1 MLTPQWCRI
10 WDLNPYEFDSPEPK
24 SGLSAIPAI
33 RQTACFSCR
42 HKLVLHHLFILAVG
56 WQQTGEF
63 RMTKKISNQV
73 KLDLAA
79 PVRLELTTHGL
90 TVRRSNQLNYRA
102 ILIWFL
108 CINIIT
114 YFLRKIKFFFLWQ
127 QDEFK
132 ILPAPLPIGLIPDGR
147 GWRTRTSILRF
158 HNYISYKENCCNRLS
173 LPYIYIITFFY

>member
-63 RMTKKISNQV
+63 HMTKKISNQV

-114 YFLRKIKFFFLWQ
+114 YFLKKSNFSFYGNKTNLRYYLRLYQLGQSPMIGDEGLEPPYSGSTITYHIKKIAVIVFLYLTY
-127 QDEFK
+127 
-132 ILPAPLPIGLIPDGR
+132 IL
-147 GWRTRTSILRF
+147 
-158 HNYISYKENCCNRLS
+158 
-173 LPYIYIITFFY
+173 